1 MHQRFLIALAIAA
14 TAIMP
19 VAASA
24 ATGTYPRMTNARAHT
39 LSKLMVNKWARATNA
54 VPEYWWF
61 TTDPCTRLSASR
73 FECTTVV
80 WRNAAGTM
88 PLATLTVDVWN
99 GQVADNGYFFSHEVV
114 ANVAWN

>member
-1 MHQRFLIALAIAA
+1 
-14 TAIMP
+14 
-19 VAASA
+19 
-24 ATGTYPRMTNARAHT
+24 
-39 LSKLMVNKWARATNA
+39 
-54 VPEYWWF
+54 
-61 TTDPCTRLSASR
+61 
-73 FECTTVV
+73 VV